1 MSKLNEIIVS
11 QLPTQSEVLPCTAY
25 LLDNGDG
32 THDRYVSD
40 EDGNLSKQSGG
51 IKTIQA
57 GANITIDNTDPKNPI
72 ISSTGGGSANETDP
86 VFMASPS
93 ATITNSDINNWNNK
107 ISAEVDT
114 LETVVNRGNYS
125 PKYLTFTGT
134 TNTPTIDG
142 AIGMNPTTY
151 SMYFGNMNQNHTGYY
166 NIALGYNSM
175 PKLTSNHYNV
185 SVGSYAGSELT
196 TGRSNSFFGSA
207 AGYKLTTGGWNT
219 LLGELAGQ
227 AITTGN
233 YNTIVGGEG
242 LYNNTG
248 YKNTTLGYATGY
260 WDNTGNLGTYIGYKT
275 AIGNRFGNNNLMIGN
290 YAGGKNW
297 SIGGVG
303 TMGDNNLFIG
313 TGAGYNDT
321 GLSNKLIIHSN
332 GSLSGFSNTAEGNF
346 TTNAGNFSSALIT
359 GDFAVR
365 WFKLNGSLIVNPSYL
380 TADATFTK
388 NVVAKPDGTFGIE
401 GKISVPAPPTTG
413 NYILKSINGVIQWIA
428 E

>member
-1 MSKLNEIIVS
+1 MKKYLFAISTLTSFYLNAQNGSVGINTESPKATLHVLGSPTDTSKLDGII
-11 QLPTQSEVLPCTAY
+11 A
-25 LLDNGDG
+25 
-32 THDRYVSD
+32 
-40 EDGNLSKQSGG
+40 
-51 IKTIQA
+51 
-57 GANITIDNTDPKNPI
+57 PI
-72 ISSTGGGSANETDP
+72 ITGDELAAKTYGTDQTGAILY
-86 VFMASPS
+86 VTAS
-93 ATITNSDINNWNNK
+93 ATNKTGQVSNVSYSDYYYFNGTKWLPLH
-107 ISAEVDT
+107 EPLYD
-114 LETVVNRGNYS
+114 VVNRGNFS
-125 PKYLTFTGT
+125 PKYISFSGSETTKQGT
-134 TNTPTIDG
+134 LDG
-142 AIGMNPTTY
+142 AIGFNPTTY
-151 SMYFGNMNQNHTGYY
+151 SYYFGNMNQNHTGYY

-196 TGRSNSFFGSA
+196 TGQSNSFFGTA
-207 AGYKLTTGGWNT
+207 AGYKL
-219 LLGELAGQ
+219 
-227 AITTGN
+227 TTGN

-242 LYNNTG
+242 LYSNIG
-248 YKNTTLGYATGY
+248 YKNTSLGYATGY

-275 AIGNRFGNNNLMIGN
+275 AIGNRFGNNNLMLGN
-290 YAGGKNW
+290 YAGGKNV
-297 SIGGVG
+297 SVGGVG

-346 TTNAGNFSSALIT
+346 TTNAGNFNNALIT

-401 GKISVPAPPTTG
+401 DKISVPAPPTTG

>member
-1 MSKLNEIIVS
+1 MKKYLFAISTLTSFYLNAQNGSVGINTESPKATLHVLGSPTDTSKLDGII
-11 QLPTQSEVLPCTAY
+11 A
-25 LLDNGDG
+25 
-32 THDRYVSD
+32 
-40 EDGNLSKQSGG
+40 
-51 IKTIQA
+51 
-57 GANITIDNTDPKNPI
+57 PI
-72 ISSTGGGSANETDP
+72 ITGDELAAKTYGTDQTGAILY
-86 VFMASPS
+86 VTAS
-93 ATITNSDINNWNNK
+93 ATNK
-107 ISAEVDT
+107 TGQVSNVAYQDYYYFNGTKWLPLHEPLYD
-114 LETVVNRGNYS
+114 VVNRGNFS
-125 PKYLTFTGT
+125 PKYISFSGSETTKQGT
-134 TNTPTIDG
+134 LDG
-142 AIGMNPTTY
+142 AIGFNPTTY
-151 SMYFGNMNQNHTGYY
+151 SYYFGNMNQNHTGYY

-196 TGRSNSFFGSA
+196 TGQSNSFFGTA
-207 AGYKLTTGGWNT
+207 AGYKL
-219 LLGELAGQ
+219 
-227 AITTGN
+227 TTGN

-242 LYNNTG
+242 LYSNIG
-248 YKNTTLGYATGY
+248 YKNTSLGYATGY

-275 AIGNRFGNNNLMIGN
+275 AIGNRFGNNNLMLGN
-290 YAGGKNW
+290 YAGGKNV
-297 SIGGVG
+297 SVGGVG

-346 TTNAGNFSSALIT
+346 TTNAGNFNNALIT

-401 GKISVPAPPTTG
+401 DKISVPAPPTTG

>member
-1 MSKLNEIIVS
+1 MKKYLFAISTLTSFYLNAQNGSVGINTESPKATLHVLGSPTDTSKLDGII
-11 QLPTQSEVLPCTAY
+11 A
-25 LLDNGDG
+25 
-32 THDRYVSD
+32 
-40 EDGNLSKQSGG
+40 
-51 IKTIQA
+51 
-57 GANITIDNTDPKNPI
+57 PI
-72 ISSTGGGSANETDP
+72 ITGDELAAKTYGTDQTGAILY
-86 VFMASPS
+86 VTAS
-93 ATITNSDINNWNNK
+93 ATNK
-107 ISAEVDT
+107 TGQVSNVAYQDYYYFNGTKWLPLHEPLYD
-114 LETVVNRGNYS
+114 VVNRGNFS
-125 PKYLTFTGT
+125 PKYISFSGSETTKQGT
-134 TNTPTIDG
+134 LDG
-142 AIGMNPTTY
+142 AIGFNPTTY
-151 SMYFGNMNQNHTGYY
+151 SYYFGNMNQNHTGYY

-196 TGRSNSFFGSA
+196 TGQSNSFFGTA
-207 AGYKLTTGGWNT
+207 AGYKL
-219 LLGELAGQ
+219 
-227 AITTGN
+227 TTGN

-242 LYNNTG
+242 LYSNIG
-248 YKNTTLGYATGY
+248 YKNTSLGYATGY

-275 AIGNRFGNNNLMIGN
+275 AIGNRFGNNNLMLGN
-290 YAGGKNW
+290 YAGGKNV
-297 SIGGVG
+297 SVGGVG

-346 TTNAGNFSSALIT
+346 TTNAGNFNNALIT

-380 TADATFTK
+380 TADASFTK
-388 NVVAKPDGTFGIE
+388 NVVAKADGTFGIE
-401 GKISVPAPPTTG
+401 DKISVPAPPTTG